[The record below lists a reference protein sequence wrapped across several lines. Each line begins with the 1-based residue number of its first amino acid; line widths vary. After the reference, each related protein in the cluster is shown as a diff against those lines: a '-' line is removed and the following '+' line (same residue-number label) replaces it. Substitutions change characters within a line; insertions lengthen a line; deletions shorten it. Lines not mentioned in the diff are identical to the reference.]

1 MNFTPPPQNGKGKT
15 LLREWKD
22 TSQTGTKYLQNTYST
37 KYLCPEYLLKKIL
50 NSTIRNQTIQYFF
63 QLATIWK
70 DTLPKN
76 LSEWHISTRKESQHY
91 QVLGKQIKT
100 TARYHEMPTRVA
112 KMKKLTMPSTAK
124 DTEPS
129 LHDSIYMTFQK
140 REQWVE
146 KRSVARCWAWR
157 EGN

>member
-1 MNFTPPPQNGKGKT
+1 MKRHITDWDKVFAKHIFNQVLVSRIPI
-15 LLREWKD
+15 
-22 TSQTGTKYLQNTYST
+22 
-37 KYLCPEYLLKKIL
+37 KKIL